1 MDLIPLPRKIIT
13 HGGTFSIV
21 HDTAIILDILQDDID
36 FQTAKLLQSEIQKAL
51 ALKLIIKK
59 GVRIGKSCN
68 ENCIWFEYEKTHS
81 NNESYRMVINK
92 EKISIHASSNRG
104 FLYAS
109 ATLVQICKLKNGE
122 IPCGEIFDTP
132 SYADR
137 GYMLDVS
144 RGRVP
149 TMKSLKSMIDK
160 LALYK
165 INQLQLYMENCLR
178 LDGFEEV
185 WSYSNPFL
193 PEEIMELDYYCY
205 MRGIEL
211 VPCVAT
217 FGHLYDLLGSVSFS
231 KFRET
236 DADYGDVFT
245 WNNRLR
251 CYTINVSDPESY
263 KFITGILDQVTPLF
277 RSNKINISCDE
288 TFELGKGKSATLAG
302 TMTYGELYIMYV
314 NKLVQY
320 LQSKG
325 KEVMI
330 WADIL
335 RQHPDAI
342 DKLNKDVTCLNWY
355 YNYGVN
361 EEIFEIFSSNNI
373 NQYVCPSVS
382 GYSRLVNDYDLS
394 FSNIKEMAEKG
405 KKYRAVGFLNTDWGD
420 CGHINMPALNIPCLI
435 YGAAKS
441 WNVHDMREFKTIDQV
456 ISLVEYGDDTKNI
469 TSVLRRLSKND
480 IITFNDMVYFRDYKI
495 FKMQYEDKGEYMH
508 EKVKRK
514 IMQASEA
521 KLKNAVKNCEKI
533 IQSFKKNY
541 SKSATGAEHE
551 IMEFYLAARGVSLMQ
566 QLALVL
572 KKWEYGQDITVLD
585 TPNEMAAKLE
595 NWLVDY
601 SDDWRMVSRE
611 SELFRIKEFFWQIC
625 YIVRKYD
632 IVTECE
638 LKQTDI

>member
-13 HGGTFSIV
+13 HSGVFSIL
-21 HDTAIILDILQDDID
+21 HDTAIILDLLQDDID
-36 FQTAKLLQSEIQKAL
+36 FETAKLLQREIKDIL

-68 ENCIWFEYEKTHS
+68 ENCICFEYEKTNS
-81 NNESYRMVINK
+81 NDESYRLIITPK
-92 EKISIHASSNRG
+92 KISIYSSGNRG
-104 FLYAS
+104 FLYGA
-109 ATLVQICKLKNGE
+109 ATLIQMCKIKNGE
-122 IPCGEIFDTP
+122 IPCSDIFDTP
-132 SYADR
+132 SYAYR

-149 TMKSLKSMIDK
+149 TMKSLKAMIDK

-185 WSYSNPFL
+185 WSYTNPFM
-193 PEEIMELDYYCY
+193 PEEILELDYYCHL
-205 MRGIEL
+205 RGIEL

-231 KFRET
+231 KYRET
-236 DADYGDVFT
+236 DKDYGGVFT

-263 KFITGILDQVTPLF
+263 KFVTGILDQVTPLF

-288 TFELGKGKSATLAG
+288 TFELGKGKSAHLAG
-302 TMTYGELYIMYV
+302 TMSYGELYILYV
-314 NKLVQY
+314 NKLVEY

-335 RQHPDAI
+335 RQNPDAV

-355 YNYGVN
+355 YNYGVK
-361 EEIFEIFSSNNI
+361 EEIFEIFEANNI
-373 NQYVCPSVS
+373 CQYVCPSVS

-405 KKYRAVGFLNTDWGD
+405 KKHRAVGFLNTDWGD
-420 CGHINMPALNIPCLI
+420 CGHINMPALNIPCMI
-435 YGAAKS
+435 YGAAKA
-441 WNVHDMREFKTIDQV
+441 WNVHDMREEKNIDHV
-456 ISLVEYGDDTKNI
+456 ISLQEYGDGGKNLAAI
-469 TSVLRRLSKND
+469 LRELSHQD
-480 IITFNDMVYFRDYKI
+480 IITFNDLVYFRDFKI
-495 FKMQYEDKGEYMH
+495 FKMQYEENGEYVH
-508 EKVKRK
+508 EKVKNK
-514 IMQASEA
+514 IMQTSET
-521 KLKNAVKNCEKI
+521 KLKAAVKNCGKI
-533 IQSFKKNY
+533 IQRLKKNY
-541 SKSATGAEHE
+541 SKSAAGKNNE
-551 IMEFYLAARGVSLMQ
+551 IIEFYLACRGVSLIQ
-566 QLALVL
+566 ELALVL

-585 TPNEMAAKLE
+585 TPNEIAAKLE

-601 SDDWRMVSRE
+601 SDDWRAVSRE
-611 SELFRIKEFFWQIC
+611 SELFRIKEFFWQVC
-625 YIVRKYD
+625 YIVRKYA
-632 IVTECE
+632 
-638 LKQTDI
+638 